1 MAGIF
6 GSGAKRLLT
15 TALLGTREMDR
26 RDLMKQKAAEIE
38 RQRMLASQGAGLFT
52 GSPAIPAGGP
62 VANQDGMDISAAFSP
77 QAGRP
82 AQAPVAQDPRAMAA
96 ALARLQGQG
105 LDTSN
110 FARLAEMAAPK
121 PMNVNGV
128 ILDER
133 DPSNIG
139 REIAELDKG
148 QVRLYDS
155 EGRFAG
161 VRNADGYVQSAAE
174 LAGAVKGAE
183 ARASAPYEFV
193 NVPTPTGAPAVTS
206 KAAAAGGTF
215 VGQAPTEAMLAKD
228 RAQAGIDLPQN
239 VQTAQ
244 QTLDLIQQLRTHP
257 GRKFGVGL
265 AGIVPAIPGTDTKDF
280 VALLDQARG
289 KAFLEAFASLKGG
302 GQITEVEGRKATEAI
317 ARLDRTQSP
326 AGFDKAL
333 ADLESVVKAGLERS
347 QRKAGPAARPAASL
361 RTIPLA
367 DRLAEARLRGL
378 IQ

>member
-1 MAGIF
+1 MAGMF
-6 GSGAKRLLT
+6 GKRVLNQIGANVLGVDFMGQARRRAEAERL
-15 TALLGTREMDR
+15 
-26 RDLMKQKAAEIE
+26 AAMAQE
-38 RQRMLASQGAGLFT
+38 AAGLFVGT
-52 GSPAIPAGGP
+52 PGQPSTVSNSQG
-62 VANQDGMDISAAFSP
+62 QDISAAFSP
-77 QAGRP
+77 REPVAPRP
-82 AQAPVAQDPRAMAA
+82 AVANDPRAMAA
-96 ALARLQGQG
+96 ALARLQSDG
-105 LDTSN
+105 LNTG
-110 FARLAEMAAPK
+110 AYATLAEMARPK
-121 PMNVNGV
+121 FQAVNGKV
-128 ILDER
+128 LDYN
-133 DPSNIG
+133 DPNTAG
-139 REIAELDKG
+139 TEVTEVDKG

-206 KAAAAGGTF
+206 KATAAGGTF
-215 VGQAPTEAMLAKD
+215 VGQAPTDAMLAKD
-228 RAQAGIDLPQN
+228 RAQASIDLPQN
-239 VQTAQ
+239 TQTAQ

-367 DRLAEARLRGL
+367 DRLAEARRRGL